1 MELMLMLS
9 LLFLAGANLFLRYAF
24 DSSVH
29 IISDT
34 SFGREFYL
42 GENANNHVKSFDPS
56 TPISIKELRMYTFKE
71 EKPFTKLEDT
81 IFGLKNNT
89 YRSWLRYRLKV
100 SVITFGF
107 NHV

>member
-1 MELMLMLS
+1 MLMLS

-34 SFGREFYL
+34 SFGREFYI

-81 IFGLKNNT
+81 IFGLKNKT
-89 YRSWLRYRLKV
+89 YRSWLQYRLKV